1 MYGLTSA
8 QWKQIYHSLD
18 RYRDQIHWVRLF
30 GSRAR
35 GDYRG
40 TSDVDLAIETD
51 QDIRSTLLDA
61 FEQSS
66 LPYTF
71 DMVLYDNQC
80 NEKLRE
86 RIDTEGKLLF
96 CVEAGRSIMT
106 IARIRLKAEDYHR
119 ALLRLQTAL
128 TKEADLDDMYLDATI
143 QRFEFSFELAW
154 KLMKAVLEYEGIEAN
169 SPRSSI
175 REGWK
180 QGLISDAEAWLDMME
195 KRNLSSHTYDENAAR
210 EIYREVEERYADLLE
225 SFDQMMNDWLR
236 DTERKNT

>member
-8 QWKQIYHSLD
+8 QWKQIYHILD
-18 RYRDQIHWVRLF
+18 RHRDLIHRVRLF

-35 GDYRG
+35 GDCRV
-40 TSDVDLAIETD
+40 TSNVDLAIEND
-51 QDIRSTLLDA
+51 QDIRSTLLEE
-61 FEQSS
+61 FEQSN

-71 DMVLYDNQC
+71 DIVLYDHQM
-80 NEKLRE
+80 NEKLRDA
-86 RIDTEGKLLF
+86 IDREGKLLF
-96 CVEAGRSIMT
+96 CVEAGRSVMT
-106 IARIRLKAEDYHR
+106 VERIRLKEEDYHR

-128 TKEADLDDMYLDATI
+128 KKEADLDDMYLDATI
-143 QRFEFSFELAW
+143 QRFEFCFELAW

-195 KRNLSSHTYDENAAR
+195 KRSLSPHTYDENVAR
-210 EIYREVEERYADLLE
+210 DIYHEVRERYANLLE
-225 SFDQMMNDWLR
+225 ALDRRVSKWMVDIEL
-236 DTERKNT
+236 

>member
-8 QWKQIYHSLD
+8 QWKQIYHILD
-18 RYRDQIHWVRLF
+18 RYRDQVHRVRLF

-35 GDYRG
+35 GDYRV

-61 FEQSS
+61 FEQSN
-66 LPYTF
+66 LPYRF
-71 DMVLYDNQC
+71 DIVFYDHQT
-80 NEKLRE
+80 NEKLRDA
-86 RIDTEGKLLF
+86 IDREGKCFF

-106 IARIRLKAEDYHR
+106 IERIRLKAEDYHR

-143 QRFEFSFELAW
+143 QRFEFCFELAW
-154 KLMKAVLEYEGIEAN
+154 KLIKAVLEYEGIEAN

-210 EIYREVEERYADLLE
+210 EIYREVKERYADLLE